1 MRKFLISETARIKL
15 RATVNVIFPA
25 SGFIRLEQLQELDPF
40 TVVVL
45 MLTDFSTV
53 VFSRD
58 VFVNVQ
64 LNQKRLVW

>member
-15 RATVNVIFPA
+15 RATVSVIFPA

>member
-25 SGFIRLEQLQELDPF
+25 SRFIRLEQLQELDPF

>member
-25 SGFIRLEQLQELDPF
+25 SGFIRLKQLQELDPF

>member
-15 RATVNVIFPA
+15 RATVSVIFPA

-40 TVVVL
+40 IVVVL